1 MFSSF
6 FVFVFMHYWYEK
18 YYISVT
24 VQYYIADCVN
34 WVLRLIC
41 LTYKQIRLMNVLSK
55 WNLFV
60 CKGLSVQ

>member
-1 MFSSF
+1 
-6 FVFVFMHYWYEK
+6 MHYWYEK

>member
-1 MFSSF
+1 MVFCLRE
-6 FVFVFMHYWYEK
+6 FVFMYYLCEK
-18 YYISVT
+18 DNKPVI

-60 CKGLSVQ
+60 CRGLSVQ

>member
-6 FVFVFMHYWYEK
+6 SVFVFMHYWYEK

-41 LTYKQIRLMNVLSK
+41 LTYKQIRLKNVLSK
-55 WNLFV
+55 CNLFV
-60 CKGLSVQ
+60 CKGLGVQ